1 MFIFLGH
8 GSVLF
13 VSDSASTGFSIPH
26 PLRIWSSLDKIC
38 PAEWTRLFIRGR
50 CVLTFSASTRSIV
63 SYREVAASP
72 SSDTNAVSK
81 PPCGL
86 FSRKPM
92 LAFSVLIAVNAMRAF
107 QFSGARLQSTLV
119 AVECAFPHT
128 PANSTN
134 SGIVNAVSS
143 YDGLFL
149 YAANRLHNSIAAF
162 SIARDGQTGSR

>member
-1 MFIFLGH
+1 
-8 GSVLF
+8 VLTL
-13 VSDSASTGFSIPH
+13 SAS
-26 PLRIWSSLDKIC
+26 
-38 PAEWTRLFIRGR
+38 A
-50 CVLTFSASTRSIV
+50 RSIV

-86 FSRKPM
+86 FWRKPM

-107 QFSGARLQSTLV
+107 QISGARLQSTLV
-119 AVECAFPHT
+119 AEWGFPHT

-134 SGIVNAVSS
+134 SGIVNAANS
-143 YDGLFL
+143 YDGRFL
-149 YAANRLHNSIAAF
+149 YAANRLHNSIAVF